1 MVQIPHNLNS
11 FLIGIIISPPG
22 ACSPIGA
29 KADAFLKKTNS
40 GNTILIL
47 KQSFPSGPTA
57 PRGKGK
63 NFDFLFICFPVPA
76 ACGFWHRQGLK
87 LAHFCQGYPR
97 LEIAKIKGKN
107 HNLILF
113 ATRSFPCF
121 TKWHDLFY
129 VNNKKIV
136 PLELYNF
143 LDYEALAY

>member
-76 ACGFWHRQGLK
+76 ACGCGHRPSFLGRLSGPRKKLK
-87 LAHFCQGYPR
+87 
-97 LEIAKIKGKN
+97 
-107 HNLILF
+107 
-113 ATRSFPCF
+113 
-121 TKWHDLFY
+121 
-129 VNNKKIV
+129 NKFFFV
-136 PLELYNF
+136 PLPGCYYFYYLCPQP
-143 LDYEALAY
+143 EASDPGKGYKK